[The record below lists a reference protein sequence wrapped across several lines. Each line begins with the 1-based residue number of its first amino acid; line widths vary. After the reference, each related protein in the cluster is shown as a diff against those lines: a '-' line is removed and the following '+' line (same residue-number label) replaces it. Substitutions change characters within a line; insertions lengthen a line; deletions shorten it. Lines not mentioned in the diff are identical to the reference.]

1 MKKKIII
8 SITIILTLLFIFGVY
23 SNYIDS
29 ARVRTGHEPKLTI
42 KIVSE
47 DGTKVTYWGLGYK
60 VIRYPSVSPSE
71 PYQNNRGVKFG
82 SWFMTYKLPEDTNN
96 LVVEKIID
104 KTKTMLTFSCAEV
117 LESFYEDTNYEYYYN
132 CKKSKYIIVKYTD
145 GSEETVKEALE
156 NNRINISELDKY
168 DIEYIKYEK

>member
-1 MKKKIII
+1 
-8 SITIILTLLFIFGVY
+8 
-23 SNYIDS
+23 
-29 ARVRTGHEPKLTI
+29 
-42 KIVSE
+42 
-47 DGTKVTYWGLGYK
+47 
-60 VIRYPSVSPSE
+60 
-71 PYQNNRGVKFG
+71 
-82 SWFMTYKLPEDTNN
+82 MTYKLPEDNNN

-132 CKKSKYIIVKYTD
+132 CKKSKYVIVKYTD

-156 NNRINISELDKY
+156 NNHIKISQLDKY